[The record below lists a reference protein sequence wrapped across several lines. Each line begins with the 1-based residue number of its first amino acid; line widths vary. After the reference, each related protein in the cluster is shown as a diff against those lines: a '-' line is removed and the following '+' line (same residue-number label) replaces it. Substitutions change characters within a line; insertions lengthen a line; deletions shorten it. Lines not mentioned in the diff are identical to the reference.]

1 MSDLHK
7 AQSKVLKGLKQNLD
21 KILQAAAEDGVNSHL
36 NLLWCVMRGKVLKK
50 KLMGLVSLCQ
60 EVAITR
66 AESSAYFC
74 SVFWGQCDLTQEL
87 FLQFPT
93 AVPTCIARGREG
105 SRALHFMANT
115 NGVQI
120 SEESILGASSI
131 D

>member
-87 FLQFPT
+87 FLQSFQQLFPLVLQGAEKEVGLCT
-93 AVPTCIARGREG
+93 
-105 SRALHFMANT
+105 SW
-115 NGVQI
+115 QI
-120 SEESILGASSI
+120 QMECKYQKNKF
-131 D
+131 